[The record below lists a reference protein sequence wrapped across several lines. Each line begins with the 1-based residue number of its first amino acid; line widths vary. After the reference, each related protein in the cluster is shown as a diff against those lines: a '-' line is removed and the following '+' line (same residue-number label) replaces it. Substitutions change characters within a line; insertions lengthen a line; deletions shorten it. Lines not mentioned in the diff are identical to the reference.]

1 MPREIPPT
9 SGLRLTIM
17 ILIKA
22 FAIFLYV
29 IFSKK
34 IFNFSWK
41 NSDSNKNSLLE
52 NKLQKILNLPNEIL
66 ITNSGTAA
74 LIIALKTLSK
84 LYPAQ
89 NLVILPAYSCPLL
102 LFAFAI
108 HLPNLKILLCDTKKD
123 SFNFDFLHL
132 QLLIKSEEYKHKIL
146 AVVPTHLG
154 GEILNLKQL
163 KTLLN
168 NINNNK
174 RNNKNK
180 IFIIE
185 DAAQSL
191 GGKDFAGN
199 SVGLQ
204 GDIGFFSL
212 AVGKGLTMFEGGV
225 LFSKNKKL
233 TELLK
238 IENAKIQ
245 FSWRWNLQR
254 IIELLAYF
262 VVYRPSLL
270 YYFHGKNIIKS
281 LQKNDLIAACADDFD
296 ETSVPLHKV
305 DLLRKII
312 AFVAC
317 DNLKL
322 YWENNIN
329 KAKINKNL
337 LLTNL
342 RVNTKI
348 INTKNN
354 NTYPFLILL
363 CENESIRN
371 KIFYTLAMQNL
382 GVSILFANSLNNYK
396 NDENYEKLYQQNLI
410 INLNNIK
417 YNNNNFEN
425 ANNFAKRVLI
435 ITNSE
440 FLSENNLNLIIQNIN
455 KIKYN

>member
-1 MPREIPPT
+1 MHKEIPPT
-9 SGLRLTIM
+9 SGLKLTIT

-22 FAIFLYV
+22 FVIFLYV
-29 IFSKK
+29 VFSKK

-41 NSDSNKNSLLE
+41 NNNSNKNSNENSLLE

-84 LYPAQ
+84 LYPTQ

-123 SFNFDFLHL
+123 SFNFDSLHL
-132 QLLIKSEEYKHKIL
+132 QLLIKSKEYKHKIL
-146 AVVPTHLG
+146 AVVATHLG
-154 GEILNLKQL
+154 GEVLNLKQL
-163 KTLLN
+163 KSLLKS
-168 NINNNK
+168 NK
-174 RNNKNK
+174 KQR

-262 VVYRPSLL
+262 IVYRPNLL
-270 YYFHGKNIIKS
+270 YHFHGKNVMKS

-296 ETSVPLHKV
+296 ENSVPLHKV

-342 RVNTKI
+342 KVNTKI

-354 NTYPFLILL
+354 NTYPFLMLL
-363 CENESIRN
+363 FENESIRN

-382 GVSILFANSLNNYK
+382 GVSVLFANSLNNYQNDK
-396 NDENYEKLYQQNLI
+396 NYAKLYQQNLI
-410 INLNNIK
+410 INLKNIK

-425 ANNFAKRVLI
+425 ANNFTKRVLI

-440 FLSENNLNLIIQNIN
+440 FLTTNHLNLIIQTINNIN
-455 KIKYN
+455 K